1 MCTKKK
7 KFQISPIFLV
17 KKWQNLLEKKNYI
30 INLIWLI
37 ESTYSIV
44 HKTTVFFPFF
54 NENMNKEHFM
64 IFGFLVEA
72 YESKVCKEL
81 VENF

>member
-1 MCTKKK
+1 MAN
-7 KFQISPIFLV
+7 FIG
-17 KKWQNLLEKKNYI
+17 EKNYI
-30 INLIWLI
+30 VNLIWLS
-37 ESTYSIV
+37 ESTYFIV
-44 HKTTVFFPFF
+44 HKIKVFFPFF
-54 NENMNKEHFM
+54 DENMNKEHFM